1 MVTSKFNIVDR
12 SDDPIY
18 YIWLHLLTISA
29 FFRLVQR
36 RYIFLGERYHSVNN
50 SQVGQLKV
58 DFLCTV
64 TRTKFVTSN
73 NLSFFHIIPS
83 WSKLLALMVDARSR
97 GDIPKLPLPTT

>member
-1 MVTSKFNIVDR
+1 MIR
-12 SDDPIY
+12 STIFGYIY
-18 YIWLHLLTISA
+18 LLFLR